1 VLVIGQREIESA
13 TLPIR
18 DRKERKIRKIRLQ
31 EFIGEV
37 TKKTESMPFKPLAL
51 PRRLSERPRFF
62 G

>member
-1 VLVIGQREIESA
+1 MVVIGQKEIESR

-37 TKKTESMPFKPLAL
+37 NKKTEGMPFKPLAL